1 MDFCHENKNIP
12 SYLNVFALIEEG
24 TIIDDIAVKCSTME
38 VYPLKLVLEIF
49 RKLIEN

>member
-38 VYPLKLVLEIF
+38 VCILPKVGLGNF
-49 RKLIEN
+49 